1 MAKGFLSKKWNSDRR
16 EQKIEA
22 RLSQMKS
29 QKDELISIADS
40 FVSNHL
46 FSYERAS
53 SKRPIIRDNDS
64 EWVRDKDFWCP
75 KRDLIIPDTI
85 KSFNALTWFWLTP
98 IPRSFCMDQPRSY
111 FRPPLR
117 FLLGSSLLVRTL
129 TLANRMPKMRNTK
142 NLINEDKVF
151 YVNVTLQRGLDCG
164 VCRLLVLATYCA
176 QGRSFVCRHLC

>member
-53 SKRPIIRDNDS
+53 SKRPIIRDNDNDS
-64 EWVRDKDFWCP
+64 ERVRDKDFWCP
-75 KRDLIIPDTI
+75 KRVLIIPDTI

-98 IPRSFCMDQPRSY
+98 IPHSFCMDQPRSY
-111 FRPPLR
+111 FRPPLPPYR
-117 FLLGSSLLVRTL
+117 FLLRSSMLVRTL

-142 NLINEDKVF
+142 DKVF
-151 YVNVTLQRGLDCG
+151 YLNVTLQRGLDCG

-176 QGRSFVCRHLC
+176 LGRSFVCRHLC